1 MNTQQQPLPEFTGPR
16 FHRRELRYRQA
27 QAADYVQPLTARQ
40 CYPIEH
46 TPPRSRFWR
55 HTLFSLAVGAVVV
68 AALVGCGDDIHTAQ
82 VDAQAVEDAKAHAV
96 QLKQE
101 WRELEALA
109 SLSGSKQ

>member
-1 MNTQQQPLPEFTGPR
+1 MNTQQPQFTGTR
-16 FHRRELRYRQA
+16 FHRRPLRYTQA
-27 QAADYVQPLTARQ
+27 PAQDYVQPLTARQ

-46 TPPRSRFWR
+46 TQPRSRFWR
-55 HTLFSLAVGAVVV
+55 HTIYSVAVGLLVV

-82 VDAQAVEDAKAHAV
+82 ADAAAVADAKAHAV

>member
-1 MNTQQQPLPEFTGPR
+1 MNNTQQPQFTGPR
-16 FHRRELRYRQA
+16 FHRRPLRYTQA
-27 QAADYVQPLTARQ
+27 PAQDYVQPLSARQ

-55 HTLFSLAVGAVVV
+55 HTLYSVAVGLLVV

-82 VDAQAVEDAKAHAV
+82 ADAAAVADAKAHAV

-109 SLSGSKQ
+109 ALTGSKQ

>member
-1 MNTQQQPLPEFTGPR
+1 MNTTRNHPR
-16 FHRRELRYRQA
+16 PLRYTQA
-27 QAADYVQPLTARQ
+27 PAADCVQQLTARQ

-46 TPPRSRFWR
+46 APRPSRFIR
-55 HTLFSLAVGAVVV
+55 HTLYSVAVGLLVV

-82 VDAQAVEDAKAHAV
+82 ADADAVADAKAHAV

>member
-1 MNTQQQPLPEFTGPR
+1 MNTARNHPR
-16 FHRRELRYRQA
+16 PLRYRQA
-27 QAADYVQPLTARQ
+27 PAADYVQPLTARQ

-46 TPPRSRFWR
+46 TPRPSRFIR
-55 HTLFSLAVGAVVV
+55 HTIYSVAVGLLVV

-82 VDAQAVEDAKAHAV
+82 ADADAVVDAQAHAA

-109 SLSGSKQ
+109 ALTGSKQ

>member
-1 MNTQQQPLPEFTGPR
+1 MNAQPHTGTR
-16 FHRRELRYRQA
+16 FHPRPLRYTQA
-27 QAADYVQPLTARQ
+27 PAADYVQPLTARQ

-55 HTLFSLAVGAVVV
+55 HTIYSVAVGALVV

-82 VDAQAVEDAKAHAV
+82 ADADAVVDAQAHAA

-109 SLSGSKQ
+109 ALTGSKQ

>member
-1 MNTQQQPLPEFTGPR
+1 MNAQPHTGTR
-16 FHRRELRYRQA
+16 FHPRPLRYTQA
-27 QAADYVQPLTARQ
+27 PAADYVQPLTARQ

-55 HTLFSLAVGAVVV
+55 HTIYSVAVGLLVV

-82 VDAQAVEDAKAHAV
+82 ADADAVSDAQAHAV

>member
-1 MNTQQQPLPEFTGPR
+1 MNAQPHFTGTR
-16 FHRRELRYRQA
+16 FHPRPLRYTQA
-27 QAADYVQPLTARQ
+27 PAADYVQPLTARQ

-55 HTLFSLAVGAVVV
+55 HTLYSVAVGAMVV
-68 AALVGCGDDIHTAQ
+68 AALVGCGDDIHSAQ
-82 VDAQAVEDAKAHAV
+82 ADAQAVAEAQAHAA

-109 SLSGSKQ
+109 ALTGSKQ

>member
-1 MNTQQQPLPEFTGPR
+1 MNAQPQFTGLR
-16 FHRRELRYRQA
+16 FHPRPLRYTQA
-27 QAADYVQPLTARQ
+27 PAPDYVQPLTARQ

-55 HTLFSLAVGAVVV
+55 HTLYSVAVGLLVV
-68 AALVGCGDDIHTAQ
+68 AALVGCGDDIHS
-82 VDAQAVEDAKAHAV
+82 AQADADAVSDAKAHAA

>member
-1 MNTQQQPLPEFTGPR
+1 MNANHTPEFTGPR
-16 FHRRELRYRQA
+16 FHPRPLRYTQA
-27 QAADYVQPLTARQ
+27 PAPDYVQPLTARQ

-55 HTLFSLAVGAVVV
+55 HTLYSVAVGLLVV
-68 AALVGCGDDIHTAQ
+68 AALVGCGDDIHSAQ
-82 VDAQAVEDAKAHAV
+82 ADAQAVADAKAHAA

-109 SLSGSKQ
+109 ALTGSKQ

>member
-1 MNTQQQPLPEFTGPR
+1 MNAQPQFTGTR
-16 FHRRELRYRQA
+16 FHPRPLRYRQA
-27 QAADYVQPLTARQ
+27 PAADYVQPLTARQ

-55 HTLFSLAVGAVVV
+55 HTLYSVAVGLMVV
-68 AALVGCGDDIHTAQ
+68 AALVGCGPDDVATAKA
-82 VDAQAVEDAKAHAV
+82 DAQAVADAQAHAA

>member
-1 MNTQQQPLPEFTGPR
+1 MNPQHLPEFTGPR
-16 FHRRELRYRQA
+16 FHRRPLTYTQA
-27 QAADYVQPLTARQ
+27 PAQEYVQPLTARQ
-40 CYPIEH
+40 CYPIER
-46 TPPRSRFWR
+46 TPRPSRFIR
-55 HTLFSLAVGAVVV
+55 HTLFSLAVGALVV

-82 VDAQAVEDAKAHAV
+82 ADAQAVADAKAHAV

>member
-1 MNTQQQPLPEFTGPR
+1 MNAQPHFTGPR
-16 FHRRELRYRQA
+16 FHRRPLRYTQA
-27 QAADYVQPLTARQ
+27 PAQDYVQPLTARQ

-55 HTLFSLAVGAVVV
+55 HTLYSVSVGLLVV

-82 VDAQAVEDAKAHAV
+82 ADAQAVADAKAHAV

>member
-1 MNTQQQPLPEFTGPR
+1 MNAQPHTGPR
-16 FHRRELRYRQA
+16 FHPRPLRYTQA
-27 QAADYVQPLTARQ
+27 PAPDYVQPLTARQ

-55 HTLFSLAVGAVVV
+55 HTLYSVAVGLLVV

-82 VDAQAVEDAKAHAV
+82 ADAAAVADAQAHAV

-109 SLSGSKQ
+109 ALTGSKQ